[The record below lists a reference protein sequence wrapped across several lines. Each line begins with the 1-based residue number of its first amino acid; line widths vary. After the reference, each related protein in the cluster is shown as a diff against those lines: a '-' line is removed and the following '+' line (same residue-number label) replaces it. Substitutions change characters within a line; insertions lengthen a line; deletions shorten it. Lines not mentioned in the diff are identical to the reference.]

1 MLVALSSFKV
11 FSLSDSRMPF
21 NNKLPQ
27 SLIIQI
33 IWHQSWNHN
42 SYKLH
47 LNWVKNCRHKQPISY
62 NQVHKLKLMQ
72 LWQPMQV
79 SRLRLS
85 GDSLRI
91 LLIST
96 DSSHLVLIAKEA
108 ALLNNPQNNKSNL
121 LHKSLHLSILRATQ
135 RWAKKK
141 RVPSHNLIISFLK
154 SNLSNL
160 KIRMSQRLRKIRTIA
175 KSKLKSMPLLRVL
188 PPMFPRMMLRLL
200 NKIMRNQNSHK
211 LQPRNKRR
219 SSQLMINKTLKPK
232 KPSRL
237 VRPQLLMQMR

>member
-1 MLVALSSFKV
+1 
-11 FSLSDSRMPF
+11 
-21 NNKLPQ
+21 
-27 SLIIQI
+27 
-33 IWHQSWNHN
+33 
-42 SYKLH
+42 
-47 LNWVKNCRHKQPISY
+47 
-62 NQVHKLKLMQ
+62 MQ
-72 LWQPMQV
+72 LWQPKQV

-135 RWAKKK
+135 RWVKKK